1 MHTLAELL
9 ARQGYLV
16 LDGAMGTQLFAAGL
30 TSGDAPE
37 RWNVDHPDRIR
48 RIHADY
54 IEAGA
59 DIVLTNSFGGTR
71 YRLALHQLEDRVEE
85 LARAAAGNA
94 RAAVDMANRPVL
106 VAGSLGP
113 TGELIDPLGAL
124 SRADAEAAFAEQARG
139 LADGG
144 ADLLWLETLSD
155 LNEVEAAI
163 VGARRACD
171 LPIAVTMSYDTA
183 GHTMMG
189 VSGAEAVARLGPHR
203 LAALGANCGNNIAD
217 TEAVVAEIKRQIGDT
232 PVISK
237 ANAGIP
243 EWRGADLHYDGT
255 PEVMAAHAHRV
266 RAAGVSLIGGCC
278 GSTPSHI
285 ELMARVLAGDT
296 PVPDVEQMPALGGS
310 AVATTAASTRRRSGR
325 RRRRSA
331 SS

>member
-9 ARQGYLV
+9 AHKGYLV

-37 RWNVDHPDRIR
+37 RWNVEHPDRIR
-48 RIHADY
+48 HIHAEY

-71 YRLALHQLEDRVEE
+71 YRLALHQLDHRVQE
-85 LARAAAGNA
+85 LARGAAGSARAAAD
-94 RAAVDMANRPVL
+94 AVSRPVL

-163 VGARRACD
+163 AGARLACD

-189 VSGAEAVARLGPHR
+189 VSGAEAVARLAPHQ

-217 TEAVVAEIKRQIGDT
+217 TEAVVGEIKRQIGDT

-255 PEVMAAHAHRV
+255 PEVMAAHANRV

-296 PVPDVEQMPALGGS
+296 PVPDVEQMPAGAG
-310 AVATTAASTRRRSGR
+310 AATAPRPDGAARRSGR